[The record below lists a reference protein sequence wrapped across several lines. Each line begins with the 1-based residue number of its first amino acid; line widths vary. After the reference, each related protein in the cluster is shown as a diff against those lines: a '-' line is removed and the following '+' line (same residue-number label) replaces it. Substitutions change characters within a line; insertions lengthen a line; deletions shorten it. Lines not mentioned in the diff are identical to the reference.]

1 MNHCLVLV
9 HMCECYV
16 SSWRTVRNPWF
27 YLEVHTQGSS
37 VQQTCP
43 ITAAGPQA
51 EGTNRT
57 CLCKEWIFFNSIRTC
72 IRELGAA
79 TLEDWLTDWL
89 YFTLL
94 YFTLLYFTSL
104 HFTFQYELESLI
116 FWRNWSLSLNH
127 CSGLRVFMF
136 LLPLKDIHMLR
147 MHWGGIEGLN
157 YTWTVYWT
165 DDSLRVGSKIQSVVQ
180 NVLNFEFWRHSVLL
194 FPLRRRWVNETSGIY
209 LWKSGPWTFTTS
221 CVGR

>member
-1 MNHCLVLV
+1 MFSYPHWITMHGQPHIKLTTHKNLSH
-9 HMCECYV
+9 EV
-16 SSWRTVRNPWF
+16 S
-27 YLEVHTQGSS
+27 
-37 VQQTCP
+37 
-43 ITAAGPQA
+43 
-51 EGTNRT
+51 
-57 CLCKEWIFFNSIRTC
+57 FFTPFP
-72 IRELGAA
+72 
-79 TLEDWLTDWL
+79 TLHFTSLHFTLLYFTLLYFTLLYFTLL